1 MIDAA
6 VFTSY
11 AAARAAADA
20 AMPRR
25 KHNRPYP
32 QSSGYE
38 WARSVPCPTCGVSEA
53 VDCADGRLHR
63 EREDAARAIGPAANR
78 WIVMAPANL
87 VMLRDGTMYDHAR
100 KVTVR

>member
-32 QSSGYE
+32 LSSGYD
-38 WARSVPCPTCGVSEA
+38 WGRAVPCPECGAAEG
-53 VDCADGRLHR
+53 VDCEGRYHKA
-63 EREDAARAIGPAANR
+63 REDAARASGPAANR
-78 WIVMAPANL
+78 WIVMANSNI